1 MFSKG
6 VDTVCWEDLSL
17 REKSG
22 KGLKVEGDGI
32 GVAVCDS
39 ADFDMGELREQMGT
53 DKTGGGWNRRKS
65 SLILFM
71 LLVIET
77 SLI

>member
-1 MFSKG
+1 
-6 VDTVCWEDLSL
+6 VNTVCWADLRL
-17 REKSG
+17 RKKSG

-39 ADFDMGELREQMGT
+39 ADFDMGEQMET
-53 DKTGGGWNRRKS
+53 DKTGGGWDRRKS

>member
-22 KGLKVEGDGI
+22 KGLKVEGGGI
-32 GVAVCDS
+32 GV
-39 ADFDMGELREQMGT
+39 ADFDMGEQMET
-53 DKTGGGWNRRKS
+53 DKTGGGWDRRKS

>member
-39 ADFDMGELREQMGT
+39 ADFDMGEQMET
-53 DKTGGGWNRRKS
+53 DKTGGGWDRRKS